1 MPHMQKDNLVQI
13 RLYIETHRDRDHLK
27 NCHGSLSKYNA
38 AKTLKELTE
47 LKEKRQNSK
56 RKRERVGEEPNK
68 KTKNVNRLFENL
80 YTLWATGQMPWQAC
94 FALTGQKQTWLPVL
108 VSLMLSNPR
117 YTLPHPSTFT
127 RSILP
132 KLKNSVDSFMTKRLK
147 KLMKLKDGSSV
158 AFSIDGLDTNDV
170 EKSAVYDFSVKK

>member
-1 MPHMQKDNLVQI
+1 MQKDNLVQI

-68 KTKNVNRLFENL
+68 KQK
-80 YTLWATGQMPWQAC
+80 TLTDC
-94 FALTGQKQTWLPVL
+94 LKT
-108 VSLMLSNPR
+108 
-117 YTLPHPSTFT
+117 ST
-127 RSILP
+127 P
-132 KLKNSVDSFMTKRLK
+132 
-147 KLMKLKDGSSV
+147 
-158 AFSIDGLDTNDV
+158 
-170 EKSAVYDFSVKK
+170 